1 MDSVLFFYE
10 FFAGVSSGVFVE
22 GWKKLTDFFERW
34 TVDKSSELYRVAE
47 WGGGYFRVSEN
58 GDMLVQPSPK
68 ATDRAVSIPEIVE
81 GLKDRG
87 LDMPVLLRIE
97 NILDAQISE
106 LNETFIA
113 AMKNLGYRGAFMG
126 AYPIKVN
133 QQKQVIDAMVHYG
146 APYHH
151 GLEAGSKAELIAA
164 MGMMVDKQ
172 APLICNGYKDEEF
185 VDLALHA
192 VKLGFRCILVLE
204 MPSELPLIIDRSRA
218 LGAKPVLGVRIKLA
232 MQGGGHWAESGGE
245 RSIFGLNT
253 TQLINAVDLLKEEGM
268 LDCLQMVHYHLGSQI
283 SNIREIRTAVGE
295 ACRVYTGLVKE
306 GARMQYIDLGGGL
319 AVDYDGSQSNF
330 LSSRNYSLNEYCTDI
345 IEAVMTTLDEEEIPH
360 PTIITETGRAL
371 VAYYSVLLFNVLDK
385 TVFEP
390 ESLPEKLPEDGPP
403 QLVNMLDSL
412 NNLSIRNLQETLNDA
427 IYYRDEV
434 RQLFNRGQITLRE
447 RSLAENLFWTILN
460 RILKT
465 AKELKNVPAEIN
477 EIERLLSDIY
487 YCNFS
492 LFQSLPDSWAID
504 QLFPVMPIHRLN
516 EKPTR
521 NAIIAD
527 ITCDCDGKIDRFVD
541 RFGSKRFLPLHEMN
555 DSEEYYL
562 GVFLVGAYQET
573 LGDLHNLLGDTN
585 VVTVSLHQDGKYDFS
600 GELEGDT
607 VADIL
612 SYVEYD
618 PKRLLMKF
626 RKTAETAVKEGL
638 ISPLERKEVMQ
649 AYEAG
654 LRGYTYFER

>member
-1 MDSVLFFYE
+1 M
-10 FFAGVSSGVFVE
+10 VE
-22 GWKKLTDFFERW
+22 ELADFFERW

-47 WGGGYFRVSEN
+47 WSGGYFRVSEN

-68 ATDRAVSIPEIVE
+68 ASDRAVSIPEIVE
-81 GLKDRG
+81 GLKERG

-97 NILDAQISE
+97 NILDAQISD

-113 AMKNLGYRGAFMG
+113 AMKDLGYQGSFMG

-133 QQKQVIDAMVHYG
+133 QQKQVIDAMIRYG

-192 VKLGFRCILVLE
+192 VKLGFRCILVVE
-204 MPSELPLIIDRSRA
+204 MPSELPLIIERSRA

-253 TQLINAVDLLKEEGM
+253 TQLIHAVDLLQKEGM

-295 ACRVYTGLVKE
+295 ACRVYAGLVKE
-306 GARMQYIDLGGGL
+306 GAGMQYIDLGGGL

-330 LSSRNYSLNEYCTDI
+330 LSSRNYTLNEYCTDI
-345 IEAVMTTLDEEEIPH
+345 IEAVMTTLDEEDIPH

-390 ESLPEKLPEDGPP
+390 DSLPEKLPEDGPP
-403 QLVNMLDSL
+403 QLINMLESME
-412 NNLSIRNLQETLNDA
+412 NLSIRNLQETLNDA

-465 AKELKNVPAEIN
+465 GKELKNAPAEIN

-541 RFGSKRFLPLHEMN
+541 RFGAKRFLPLHEIN

>member
-1 MDSVLFFYE
+1 MV
-10 FFAGVSSGVFVE
+10 
-22 GWKKLTDFFERW
+22 DFLERW
-34 TVDKSSELYRVAE
+34 TAEKSSELYRVTE
-47 WGGGYFRVSEN
+47 WSGGYFRVSEK

-106 LNETFIA
+106 LNETFIT
-113 AMKNLGYRGAFMG
+113 AMRNLGYRGRFMG

-164 MGMMVDKQ
+164 MGMMVDKE
-172 APLICNGYKDEEF
+172 APLVCNGYKDEEF
-185 VDLALHA
+185 VDLALQA
-192 VKLGFRCILVLE
+192 IKLGFRCILVVE
-204 MPSELPLIIDRSRA
+204 MPSELPLIIERSRA
-218 LGAKPVLGVRIKLA
+218 LGADPVLGVRIKLSTQA
-232 MQGGGHWAESGGE
+232 GGHWAESGGE

-253 TQLINAVDLLKEEGM
+253 TQLINAVDLLKAEGM
-268 LDCLQMVHYHLGSQI
+268 LGCLQMVHYHLGSQI
-283 SNIREIRTAVGE
+283 SNIREIRTAVSE
-295 ACRVYTGLVKE
+295 ACRVYAGLVKE
-306 GARMQYIDLGGGL
+306 GAGMQYLDLGGGL

-345 IEAVMTTLDEEEIPH
+345 VEAVMTTLDEQEITH
-360 PTIITETGRAL
+360 PIIITETGRAL

-390 ESLPEKLPEDGPP
+390 ESLPETLPEKCHP
-403 QLVNMLDSL
+403 QLSNMLESL
-412 NNLSIRNLQETLNDA
+412 NGLSIRNIQETLNDT

-434 RQLFNRGQITLRE
+434 RQLFNHGKITLRE
-447 RSLAENLFWTILN
+447 RSLAENIFWTTLN
-460 RILKT
+460 RILRT
-465 AKELKNVPAEIN
+465 AREMKNAPAEIA
-477 EIERLLSDIY
+477 EIERVLSDIY

-516 EKPTR
+516 EKPVR
-521 NAIIAD
+521 NGILAD

-541 RFGSKRFLPLHEMN
+541 RFGAKRFLPLHELKEA
-555 DSEEYYL
+555 EEYYL

-585 VVTVSLHQDGKYDFS
+585 VITVRILEDGKYDFS

-618 PKRLLMKF
+618 PKRLSMKF
-626 RKTAETAVKEGL
+626 RKTAELAVKEGK
-638 ISPLERKEVMQ
+638 ITPQERKAVMQ

>member
-1 MDSVLFFYE
+1 
-10 FFAGVSSGVFVE
+10 
-22 GWKKLTDFFERW
+22 
-34 TVDKSSELYRVAE
+34 
-47 WGGGYFRVSEN
+47 
-58 GDMLVQPSPK
+58 MLVQPSPQS
-68 ATDRAVSIPEIVE
+68 ADRAVSIPEIVE

-97 NILDAQISE
+97 NILDAQITD

-113 AMKNLGYRGAFMG
+113 AMKDLGFKGSFMG

-146 APYHH
+146 AAYHH

-164 MGMMVDKQ
+164 MGMMIDKK

-192 VKLGFRCILVLE
+192 VKLGFRCILVVE
-204 MPSELPLIIDRSRA
+204 MPSELPLIIERSRV
-218 LGAKPVLGVRIKLA
+218 LGAKPVLGVRIKLST
-232 MQGGGHWAESGGE
+232 QGGGHWAESGGE

-253 TQLINAVDLLKEEGM
+253 TQLIHAVDLLKKEGM

-295 ACRVYTGLVKE
+295 ACRVYAGLVKE
-306 GARMQYIDLGGGL
+306 GAGMRYLDLGGGL

-345 IEAVMTTLDEEEIPH
+345 IEAVMTTLDEEEIAH

-385 TVFEP
+385 TIFEP
-390 ESLPEKLPEDGPP
+390 ETIPEKLPADGPP
-403 QLVNMLDSL
+403 QLINMLESL
-412 NNLSIRNLQETLNDA
+412 NGLTIRNLQETLNDA

-434 RQLFNRGQITLRE
+434 RQLFNRGQISLRE

-465 AKELKNVPAEIN
+465 GKELKNAPAEIN
-477 EIERLLSDIY
+477 EIERLLADIY

-504 QLFPVMPIHRLN
+504 QLFPVMPIHRLH

-521 NAIIAD
+521 NGIIAD

-541 RFGSKRFLPLHEMN
+541 RFGAKRFLPLHELK

>member
-1 MDSVLFFYE
+1 M
-10 FFAGVSSGVFVE
+10 VE
-22 GWKKLTDFFERW
+22 KLTDFFERW

-47 WGGGYFRVSEN
+47 WSGGYFRVSEN

-68 ATDRAVSIPEIVE
+68 AADRAVSIPEIVE
-81 GLKDRG
+81 GLKERG

-97 NILDAQISE
+97 NILDAQISD

-113 AMKNLGYRGAFMG
+113 AMKDLGYHGNFMG

-146 APYHH
+146 AAYHH

-164 MGMMVDKQ
+164 MGMMTDKK

-192 VKLGFRCILVLE
+192 VKLGFRCILVVE
-204 MPSELPLIIDRSRA
+204 MSSELPLIIERSRA

-295 ACRVYTGLVKE
+295 ACRVYAGLVKE
-306 GARMQYIDLGGGL
+306 GAAMQYLDLGGGL

-330 LSSRNYSLNEYCTDI
+330 LSSRNYTLNEYCTDI

-385 TVFEP
+385 TIFEP
-390 ESLPEKLPEDGPP
+390 ESLPDELPEDGPS
-403 QLVNMLDSL
+403 QLINMLESL
-412 NNLSIRNLQETLNDA
+412 KNLSIRNLQETLNDA

-465 AKELKNVPAEIN
+465 AREMKNAPAEIN
-477 EIERLLSDIY
+477 EIERLLADIY

-541 RFGSKRFLPLHEMN
+541 RFGAKRFLPLHELKE
-555 DSEEYYL
+555 SEEYYL

-585 VVTVSLHQDGKYDFS
+585 VVTVSLHQDGKFDFS

>member
-1 MDSVLFFYE
+1 MVIIL
-10 FFAGVSSGVFVE
+10 A
-22 GWKKLTDFFERW
+22 DFLESW
-34 TVDKSSELYRVAE
+34 TVEKSSELYRVAE
-47 WGGGYFRVSEN
+47 WSGGYFRVSEN

-68 ATDRAVSIPEIVE
+68 FPDRAVSLPEIVE

-113 AMKNLGYRGAFMG
+113 AMKDLGYKGSFMG

-164 MGMMVDKQ
+164 MGMMVDKE

-192 VKLGFRCILVLE
+192 VKLGFRCIIVVE
-204 MPSELPLIIDRSRA
+204 MPSELPLIIERSRV
-218 LGAKPVLGVRIKLA
+218 LKVDPVLGVRIKLST
-232 MQGGGHWAESGGE
+232 QGGGHWAESGGE

-253 TQLINAVDLLKEEGM
+253 TQLIHAVDLLKQEDM

-295 ACRVYTGLVKE
+295 ACRVYAGLVKE
-306 GARMQYIDLGGGL
+306 GAGMRYLDLGGGL

-330 LSSRNYSLNEYCTDI
+330 LSSRNYTLNEYCTDI
-345 IEAVMTTLDEEEIPH
+345 TEAVMTTLDEEEIAH

-385 TVFEP
+385 TIFEP
-390 ESLPEKLPEDGPP
+390 ESLPDKLPEDGPP
-403 QLVNMLDSL
+403 QLLNMLESL
-412 NNLSIRNLQETLNDA
+412 DNLTIRNLQETLNDA

-460 RILKT
+460 SILKT
-465 AKELKNVPAEIN
+465 GRELKNAPAEIN

-504 QLFPVMPIHRLN
+504 QLFPVMPIHRLH

-541 RFGSKRFLPLHEMN
+541 RFGAKRFLPLHDLKE
-555 DSEEYYL
+555 SEEYYL

-585 VVTVSLHQDGKYDFS
+585 VVTVSLHEDGKFDFS

-618 PKRLLMKF
+618 TKRLLMKF

>member
-1 MDSVLFFYE
+1 MYFSDTHYKVVHPLSDLLESWSVE
-10 FFAGVSSGVFVE
+10 
-22 GWKKLTDFFERW
+22 
-34 TVDKSSELYRVAE
+34 KSSELYRVAE
-47 WGGGYFRVSEN
+47 WSGGYFRVSDKGE
-58 GDMLVQPSPK
+58 MLVQPSPN
-68 ATDRAVSIPEIVE
+68 APERAVSIPAIVE
-81 GLKDRG
+81 GLKERG

-97 NILDAQISE
+97 NILDAQISQ

-113 AMKNLGYRGAFMG
+113 AMKNLGYRGSFLG

-146 APYHH
+146 GPYHH

-164 MGMMVDKQ
+164 MGMMVDKE
-172 APLICNGYKDEEF
+172 APLVCNGYKDEEF
-185 VDLALHA
+185 VDLALTA
-192 VKLGFRCILVLE
+192 VKLGFRCILVVE
-204 MPSELPLIIDRSRA
+204 MPSELPLIIERSRI
-218 LGAKPVLGVRIKLA
+218 LGATPVLGVRIKLSSQA
-232 MQGGGHWAESGGE
+232 GGHWAESGGE

-253 TQLINAVDLLKEEGM
+253 TQLIDAVDLLVAEGM
-268 LDCLQMVHYHLGSQI
+268 LQCLQMVHYHLGSQI
-283 SNIREIRTAVGE
+283 SNIRSIRTAVNE
-295 ACRVYTGLVKE
+295 ACRVYAGLVKE
-306 GARMQYIDLGGGL
+306 GAAMKYLDLGGGL

-345 IEAVMTTLDEEEIPH
+345 CEAVMTTLDEQGIDH
-360 PTIITETGRAL
+360 PIIITETGRAL
-371 VAYYSVLLFNVLDK
+371 VAYYSVLLFNVLDR

-390 ESLPEKLPEDGPP
+390 DPLPSELPADCHPQLTNMMESLNG
-403 QLVNMLDSL
+403 
-412 NNLSIRNLQETLNDA
+412 LSIRNIQETLNDT

-434 RQLFNRGQITLRE
+434 RQLFNHGKITLRE
-447 RSLAENLFWTILN
+447 RSLAENIFWTTLN
-460 RILKT
+460 RILHTTKQM
-465 AKELKNVPAEIN
+465 KNGPAEIS

-527 ITCDCDGKIDRFVD
+527 ITCDCDGKIDSFVD
-541 RFGSKRFLPLHEMN
+541 RFGAKRFLPLHELKE
-555 DSEEYYL
+555 SEEYYL

-585 VVTVSLHQDGKYDFS
+585 VVTVSLHENGKYDFS

-626 RKTAETAVKEGL
+626 RKTAELAVKEGL
-638 ISPLERKEVMQ
+638 ISPLERKTVMQ
-649 AYEAG
+649 VYEAG

>member
-1 MDSVLFFYE
+1 M
-10 FFAGVSSGVFVE
+10 VE
-22 GWKKLTDFFERW
+22 ELTDFFERW
-34 TVDKSSELYRVAE
+34 TVEKSSELYRVAE
-47 WGGGYFRVSEN
+47 WSGGYFRVSEN

-68 ATDRAVSIPEIVE
+68 AADRAVSIPEIVE

-113 AMKNLGYRGAFMG
+113 AMKDLGYNGNFMG

-192 VKLGFRCILVLE
+192 VKLGFRCILVVE
-204 MPSELPLIIDRSRA
+204 MPSELPLIIERSRA

-253 TQLINAVDLLKEEGM
+253 TQLIHAVDLLQKEGM
-268 LDCLQMVHYHLGSQI
+268 IDCLQMVHYHLGSQI

-306 GARMQYIDLGGGL
+306 GAAMQYIDLGGGL

-330 LSSRNYSLNEYCTDI
+330 LSSRNYTLNEYCTDI

-390 ESLPEKLPEDGPP
+390 DSLPEELPEDGPS
-403 QLVNMLDSL
+403 QLINMLESMD
-412 NNLSIRNLQETLNDA
+412 NLSIRNLQETLNDA

-447 RSLAENLFWTILN
+447 RSLAENLFWTILT
-460 RILKT
+460 RIHKT
-465 AKELKNVPAEIN
+465 GKELKNAPAEIN

-521 NAIIAD
+521 NGIIAD

-541 RFGSKRFLPLHEMN
+541 RFGAKRFLPLHEMN

-638 ISPLERKEVMQ
+638 ITPLERKEVMQ

>member
-1 MDSVLFFYE
+1 MVKEL
-10 FFAGVSSGVFVE
+10 V
-22 GWKKLTDFFERW
+22 DFFERW
-34 TVDKSSELYRVAE
+34 TVEKSSELYRVAE
-47 WGGGYFRVSEN
+47 WSGGYFRVAEN

-68 ATDRAVSIPEIVE
+68 AADRAVSIPEIVE

-97 NILDAQISE
+97 NILDAQISL

-113 AMKNLGYRGAFMG
+113 AMKNLGYRGNFMG

-133 QQKQVIDAMVHYG
+133 QQKQVIDAMVRYG

-164 MGMMVDKQ
+164 MGMMVDKE

-192 VKLGFRCILVLE
+192 VKLGFRCVLVVE
-204 MPSELPLIIDRSRA
+204 MPSELPLIVERSRV

-253 TQLINAVDLLKEEGM
+253 TQLIHAVDLLQKEDM

-295 ACRVYTGLVKE
+295 ACRVYAGLVKE
-306 GARMQYIDLGGGL
+306 GANMQYLDLGGGL

-390 ESLPEKLPEDGPP
+390 DSLPEKLPEDAPA
-403 QLVNMLDSL
+403 QLVNMLESME
-412 NNLSIRNLQETLNDA
+412 NLTIRNLQETLNDA

-447 RSLAENLFWTILN
+447 RSLAENLFWTILS
-460 RILKT
+460 RIFKT
-465 AKELKNVPAEIN
+465 GRELKNAPAEIN

-521 NAIIAD
+521 NGVIAD

-541 RFGSKRFLPLHEMN
+541 RFGAKPFLPLHELK
-555 DSEEYYL
+555 DTEEYYL

-585 VVTVSLHQDGKYDFS
+585 VVTVSLRQDGKFDFS

>member
-1 MDSVLFFYE
+1 MVKEL
-10 FFAGVSSGVFVE
+10 V
-22 GWKKLTDFFERW
+22 DFFERW
-34 TVDKSSELYRVAE
+34 TVEKSSELYRVAE
-47 WGGGYFRVSEN
+47 WSGGYFRVAEN

-97 NILDAQISE
+97 NILDAQISL

-113 AMKNLGYRGAFMG
+113 AMKNLGYHGNFMG

-133 QQKQVIDAMVHYG
+133 QQKQVIDAMVRYG

-164 MGMMVDKQ
+164 MGMMVDKE

-192 VKLGFRCILVLE
+192 VKLGFRCVLVVE
-204 MPSELPLIIDRSRA
+204 MPSELPLIIERSRV
-218 LGAKPVLGVRIKLA
+218 LGTKPVLGVRIKLA

-253 TQLINAVDLLKEEGM
+253 TQLIHAVDLLQKEDM

-295 ACRVYTGLVKE
+295 ACRVYAGLVKE
-306 GARMQYIDLGGGL
+306 GANMQYLDLGGGL

-345 IEAVMTTLDEEEIPH
+345 IEAVMTTLDEEDIPH

-390 ESLPEKLPEDGPP
+390 DSLPEKLPEDAPS
-403 QLVNMLDSL
+403 QLVNMLESME
-412 NNLSIRNLQETLNDA
+412 NLTIRNLQETLNDA

-434 RQLFNRGQITLRE
+434 RQIFNRGYITLRE
-447 RSLAENLFWTILN
+447 RSLAENLFWTILS
-460 RILKT
+460 RIFKT
-465 AKELKNVPAEIN
+465 GRELKNAPAEIN

-521 NAIIAD
+521 NGVIAD

-541 RFGSKRFLPLHEMN
+541 RFGAKPFLPLHELK
-555 DSEEYYL
+555 DTEEYYL

-585 VVTVSLHQDGKYDFS
+585 VVTVSLRQDGKFDFS

>member
-1 MDSVLFFYE
+1 MADLLKRWSVE
-10 FFAGVSSGVFVE
+10 
-22 GWKKLTDFFERW
+22 
-34 TVDKSSELYRVAE
+34 KSSELYRVAE
-47 WGGGYFRVSEN
+47 WGGGYFRVSES
-58 GDMLVQPSPK
+58 GDMLVLPSPN
-68 ATDRAVSIPEIVE
+68 AVDRAVSIPKIVE
-81 GLKDRG
+81 GLKERG
-87 LDMPVLLRIE
+87 LDMPVLLRID
-97 NILDAQISE
+97 NILDAQISQ

-113 AMKNLGYRGAFMG
+113 AMKTLGYRGQFIG

-133 QQKQVIDAMVHYG
+133 QQKQVIGGVVHYG
-146 APYHH
+146 KPYHH

-164 MGMMVDKQ
+164 MGMMVDKE

-185 VDLALHA
+185 VDLALIA
-192 VKLGFRCILVLE
+192 VKLGFRCIIVLE
-204 MPSELPLIIDRSRA
+204 MPSELPLIIERSRV
-218 LGAKPVLGVRIKLA
+218 LGASPVLGVRIKLSS
-232 MQGGGHWAESGGE
+232 QGEGHWAESAGE

-253 TQLINAVDLLKEEGM
+253 TQLIDAIDLLTAEGM
-268 LDCLQMVHYHLGSQI
+268 LNCLQMLHYHLGSQI

-295 ACRVYTGLVKE
+295 ACRVYAGLVKE
-306 GARMQYIDLGGGL
+306 GAAMRYLDLGGGL

-345 IEAVMTTLDEEEIPH
+345 TEAVMTTLDEQNIEH
-360 PTIITETGRAL
+360 PIIITETGRAL
-371 VAYYSVLLFNVLDK
+371 VAYYSMLLFNVLDK
-385 TVFEP
+385 TIFEP
-390 ESLPEKLPEDGPP
+390 DPLPEELPKDCHPQLGNMLESLNG
-403 QLVNMLDSL
+403 
-412 NNLSIRNLQETLNDA
+412 LSIRNIQETLNDA
-427 IYYRDEV
+427 IYYHDEI
-434 RQLFNRGQITLRE
+434 RQLFSHGKISLRE
-447 RSLAENLFWTILN
+447 RSLAENIFWTTLN
-460 RILKT
+460 RIVQT
-465 AKELKNVPAEIN
+465 TRQLKNAPAEIS

-492 LFQSLPDSWAID
+492 VFQSLPDSWAID

-516 EKPTR
+516 ERPTR

-527 ITCDCDGKIDRFVD
+527 ITCDCDGKIDRFID
-541 RFGSKRFLPLHEMN
+541 RFGAKRFLPLHELKE
-555 DSEEYYL
+555 SEEYYL

-585 VVTVSLHQDGKYDFS
+585 VVTVTLHENGKFDFV

-626 RKTAETAVKEGL
+626 RKTAEAAVKEGF
-638 ISPLERKEVMQ
+638 ISPLERKSVMQ